1 MNNGISSAPTHTRI
15 LQQCRVPYVR
25 KQVSQTAQPGSL
37 MSWGLCWVVRK
48 WGRAENTSC
57 SIQLTSFSS
66 VELSQY
72 QKEWQHFVFYSLSQ
86 RTTLNIRCHLVKVI
100 WTIQHHPFH
109 EWISAP
115 VLVTVHKSTT
125 WACGF
130 FILRQMLLIDNDG
143 IWGSLHCCSHDAAM
157 GKAMEN
163 DRLVGKKDSS
173 PKLATD
179 LFLYYL
185 TIIYKGWQLGGG
197 AKLACK

>member
-1 MNNGISSAPTHTRI
+1 MAFQVLPPTHA
-15 LQQCRVPYVR
+15 Y
-25 KQVSQTAQPGSL
+25 S
-37 MSWGLCWVVRK
+37 
-48 WGRAENTSC
+48 
-57 SIQLTSFSS
+57 SS
-66 VELSQY
+66 VVSPMCENRSLRQHSRGLWWAGASVGWWESGGGQKTRLAACSWLPSPLELSQF

-115 VLVTVHKSTT
+115 VPVTVHKSTT

-130 FILRQMLLIDNDG
+130 YILRQMLLIDNDG
-143 IWGSLHCCSHDAAM
+143 LWGGSHFCSHDAAM

-163 DRLVGKKDSS
+163 DRLMGKKDSS

-185 TIIYKGWQLGGG
+185 TIIYKELHLGGG